1 MQYRKLEKLGVE
13 LSLLGVGSMRFPL
26 LDVKKDIIDEKQVEK
41 MVEYAIKNGVN
52 YFDHAWFYHN
62 YKSEKLMGKILSK
75 YDRDKIYIAD
85 KMPLWEC
92 KTEEDVEKLFE
103 EQLKNL
109 QTDYIDFYLIHAIN
123 KSRFEVI
130 EKLKVIEKLERWRDE
145 GKIKYVGFSYHDDY
159 PTFEKAV
166 NYYDWDF
173 SLIQLN
179 YVDINHQQGIKG
191 YELLKEKGIPAFIME
206 PVKGGNLANFSDDI
220 NSIFTEYNKEAS
232 IASWAVKWLA
242 NLDNV
247 KVIVSGMSSLE
258 QMQDNINTVS
268 NFKTL
273 TNTELELIEKVR
285 VEIANRMKINCTG
298 CNYCMPCP
306 TKVNIPKSF
315 SVYNDYNMYKNERFL
330 DWAYGLLHRDKGH
343 PNQCVNC
350 GKCIPLCPQKL
361 DIPSLLKEVELI
373 DPRIK

>member
-1 MQYRKLEKLGVE
+1 MQYRKLEKLNLEV
-13 LSLLGVGSMRFPL
+13 SLLGVGSMRFPL
-26 LDVKKDIIDEKQVEK
+26 LDEKNDVIDEKQVEE

-75 YDRDKIYIAD
+75 YDRSKIYIAD
-85 KMPLWEC
+85 KIPLWEC
-92 KTEEDVEKLFE
+92 NSEEDVEKLFK

-109 QTDYIDFYLIHAIN
+109 QTDYIDFYLVHAIN
-123 KSRFEVI
+123 KGRFAKME
-130 EKLKVIEKLERWRDE
+130 EYKLIEKLEKWRDE
-145 GKIKYVGFSYHDDY
+145 GKIKYIGFSYHDDHE
-159 PTFEKAV
+159 TFEKAV

-179 YVDINHQQGIKG
+179 YVDINHQQGIAG

-220 NSIFTEYNKEAS
+220 NNIFTDYNKDDS
-232 IASWAVKWLA
+232 IASWAIKWLA

-247 KVIVSGMSSLE
+247 KIIVSGMSNIE
-258 QMQDNINTVS
+258 QMKDNINTVS
-268 NFKTL
+268 KFKKL
-273 TNTELELIEKVR
+273 KQEELDLIEKVR
-285 VEIANRMKINCTG
+285 IEIESRMKINCTG

-315 SVYNDYNMYKNERFL
+315 AVYNDYNMYKNDRFL
-330 DWAYGLLHRDKGH
+330 QWAYGLLHRDKGH
-343 PNQCVNC
+343 PKQCVDC
-350 GKCIPLCPQKL
+350 GKCIPLCPQGL
-361 DIPSLLKEVELI
+361 DIPALLKDVETI
-373 DPRIK
+373 DPLNK